1 MNLFRATINL
11 VFNKETKKVLANSPE
26 DESQQKKKRERKTYM
41 TIKSMEKKEREKNL
55 HDNKVNGKR
64 REKEKFK

>member
-1 MNLFRATINL
+1 
-11 VFNKETKKVLANSPE
+11 
-26 DESQQKKKRERKTYM
+26 M
-41 TIKSMEKKEREKNL
+41 TIKSIEKEERKKNL

>member
-1 MNLFRATINL
+1 
-11 VFNKETKKVLANSPE
+11 
-26 DESQQKKKRERKTYM
+26 M